1 MYIKLENSPV
11 FEALKLEIA
20 PNIKPFNQN
29 RLDFLY
35 FSLNIEI

>member
-11 FEALKLEIA
+11 FKALKLEID
-20 PNIKPFNQN
+20 PKINPFNQK